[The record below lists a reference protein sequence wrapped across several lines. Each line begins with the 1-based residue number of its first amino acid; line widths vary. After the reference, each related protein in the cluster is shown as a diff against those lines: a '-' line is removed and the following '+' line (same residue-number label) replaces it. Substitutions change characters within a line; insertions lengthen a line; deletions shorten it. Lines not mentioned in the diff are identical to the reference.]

1 MISRRIAWAAGALML
16 FAGISLAQVT
26 AISGEVKGEDGK
38 PLKDAVIKIV
48 RTDIRGNY
56 KCKTNKKGEY
66 YYGGLPL
73 GNYNI
78 TLEVDGKDVD
88 VANNVRTTL
97 GDPRSVPFDLQ
108 TIKRRQ
114 AALSKAAETGK
125 LTAEQARELSPE
137 ARAQLEK
144 QVKEKQ
150 QALAKSSA
158 LNAAFNTGMQA
169 LQAKQYDVAVES
181 LKKAAEVDEKQHVV
195 WAHLGDAYLGL
206 AGQKTGA
213 EKDTLT
219 AQGIEAWNKAIAL
232 QPSDAGYHN
241 NYALALA
248 RSGKFP
254 EAQAELQNAATLD
267 PPNAGKYYFNLGA
280 LLVNSGKTEPA
291 AEAFKKA
298 IELSPTYAEAHFQ
311 YGVCLMAKATT
322 NADGKIVPP
331 DGTKEEFETY
341 LKLAPQGPSAAA
353 AQAMLD
359 TMSSQI
365 QTTYTNPA
373 APAKKTPA
381 KKK

>member
-26 AISGEVKGEDGK
+26 AISGEVKGDDGK

-48 RTDIRGNY
+48 RTDIKGNY

-73 GNYNI
+73 GMYNI
-78 TLEVDGKDVD
+78 TVEVDGKDVD
-88 VANNVRTTL
+88 VVNNVRTSL
-97 GDPRSVPFDLQ
+97 GDPRMVNFDLQ
-108 TIKRRQ
+108 SVKRRRD
-114 AALSKAAETGK
+114 ALARAAETGK
-125 LTAEQARELSPE
+125 LTAEQARELTPE
-137 ARAQLEK
+137 QRTALEK
-144 QVKEKQ
+144 QAKER
-150 QALAKSSA
+150 QASLAKSNA

-169 LQAKQYDVAVES
+169 LGAKQYDVAVES
-181 LKKAAEVDEKQHVV
+181 LKKAAELDEKQHVV

-213 EKDTLT
+213 EKDALT

-248 RSGKFP
+248 RVGKFS

-267 PPNAGKYYFNLGA
+267 PQNGGKYYFNLGA

-298 IELSPTYAEAHFQ
+298 IELTPNYAEAHFQ

-322 NADGKIVPP
+322 TADGKIVPP
-331 DGTKEEFETY
+331 PGTQEEFETY

-353 AQAMLD
+353 AQAMLE
-359 TMSSQI
+359 TINSQI
-365 QTTYTNPA
+365 QTTYRNPTA
-373 APAKKTPA
+373 PPAKKAT